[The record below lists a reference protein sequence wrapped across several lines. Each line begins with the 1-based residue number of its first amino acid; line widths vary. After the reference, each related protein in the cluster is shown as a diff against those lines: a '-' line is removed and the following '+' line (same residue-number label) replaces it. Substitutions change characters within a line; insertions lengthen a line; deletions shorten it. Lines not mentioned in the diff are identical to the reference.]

1 MLRYFVIT
9 VLLFSCK
16 KQAEPVEHQPRL
28 LVDFPSC
35 EEDPLFCDDEF
46 EDLPEH
52 DVKADTGE

>member
-1 MLRYFVIT
+1 MF
-9 VLLFSCK
+9 LFSCK

-52 DVKADTGE
+52 NSEVDTGE